1 MGAWSGYREGFL
13 MEVIS
18 LVGIILGIFLGF
30 KLMGEGMLLLE
41 EKFNADRSTLPYIS
55 FGIIFMIVVI
65 LVRFLGSRV
74 KNSVDKSFLGTVDQA
89 LGAGLGGLRTLFM
102 ISVILWIFD
111 SLKMSPGDEWV
122 EDSWLYPFTANLAP
136 KSADWLG
143 QFIPFFS
150 EIFRRF

>member
-65 LVRFLGSRV
+65 LVRFL
-74 KNSVDKSFLGTVDQA
+74 
-89 LGAGLGGLRTLFM
+89 
-102 ISVILWIFD
+102 
-111 SLKMSPGDEWV
+111 
-122 EDSWLYPFTANLAP
+122 
-136 KSADWLG
+136 
-143 QFIPFFS
+143 
-150 EIFRRF
+150 